1 MRKLTVTVMATMVNK
16 HFKRIDQF
24 DRVMSNRIKCR
35 RQSNPPQCGVFRAGN
50 GWSSGRFNVVSF
62 LLFARLTVLF
72 GSRQSI
78 FSAWL
83 WQIYKSHTATFSS
96 DAREYGRERER
107 ESDTYHISRVLVARK
122 GFSARLELAAGSVL
136 PVGYR
141 SVLVS
146 EMLPNSAA
154 PTG

>member
-1 MRKLTVTVMATMVNK
+1 MLF
-16 HFKRIDQF
+16 HFYYLLGSLFYLVLGSQYSLRDF
-24 DRVMSNRIKCR
+24 
-35 RQSNPPQCGVFRAGN
+35 
-50 GWSSGRFNVVSF
+50 GRFTNHTQLHSVVM
-62 LLFARLTVLF
+62 
-72 GSRQSI
+72 
-78 FSAWL
+78 
-83 WQIYKSHTATFSS
+83 
-96 DAREYGRERER
+96 RENMGERERERERER